1 MNLLKIKETSI
12 NNTTKLFNLEINTKL
27 YKMNQ
32 MAIKLTFNSNNIIEV
47 FENSDCDY

>member
-12 NNTTKLFNLEINTKL
+12 NNTTN
-27 YKMNQ
+27 
-32 MAIKLTFNSNNIIEV
+32 KLTFNSNNIIEV